1 MTNTDDTASGWR
13 DLADQLRPDEIM
25 RLDEQ
30 ERSGETE
37 AWLLGPARA
46 LARENLADV
55 MFGHVVD
62 PPDAETLFGWQTGD
76 DGVSFR
82 EFKGEASCIGGM
94 ALLTTGRQY
103 SDGHCGRRITLTTFD
118 GEELMPDGETLTPD
132 EARELAAA
140 LQEAADREE
149 LG

>member
-1 MTNTDDTASGWR
+1 MHGAQMWTPVWAEVVPQYLRLATQPNPIMTNTDDTASSWR

-25 RLDEQ
+25 RLDQQ

-37 AWLLGPARA
+37 AWLLGAARA

-55 MFGHVVD
+55 MFGHVAD

-82 EFKGEASCIGGM
+82 EFKGGQAGS
-94 ALLTTGRQY
+94 
-103 SDGHCGRRITLTTFD
+103 
-118 GEELMPDGETLTPD
+118 
-132 EARELAAA
+132 AAW
-140 LQEAADREE
+140 RF
-149 LG
+149 